1 MFDRRDF
8 SFVDDVSLIL
18 LIFENEV
25 VEIRSFRLKRGVS
38 EEFNLF

>member
-25 VEIRSFRLKRGVS
+25 VEIRSFRLKRGVL
-38 EEFNLF
+38 EECNLF

>member
-25 VEIRSFRLKRGVS
+25 VEIRSFRLKWGVL

>member
-1 MFDRRDF
+1 MFVRRDF

-25 VEIRSFRLKRGVS
+25 VEIRSFRLKRGVL